1 MNSIGI
7 AVCRSDISFFT
18 SLCLPLYFILT
29 INIFVIIIIIIVWD
43 VDQLKPLSATMVLY

>member
-1 MNSIGI
+1 MNIIEI

-18 SLCLPLYFILT
+18 SFCLPLYFIL
-29 INIFVIIIIIIVWD
+29 IMNIFDIIIIIIVWD